1 MQTSTTTA
9 VFKKQDSIWRAI
21 CDEAKEQ
28 AEVEPALASFFH
40 ATVLNHTTL
49 EDALSFHLANKLANP
64 AISALQVREI
74 IEDSLDKSANNG
86 GCLSEAV
93 RADIEAIYERD
104 SACDSY
110 LLPFLYFKGFHALQA
125 YRVANCLWRNNRE
138 SMAYFLQSHIAI
150 TFGVDIHPAA
160 KIGKG
165 IMLDHATGIVIG
177 ETAVIDDDVSIM
189 QGVTLGGTGKEA
201 GDRHPK
207 IGKGCLISAG
217 AKILGNITIGEGAKV
232 GAGSVVLSEV
242 QPHTTVVGVPAKAIG
257 KPTTKSPALE
267 MNHEIQCDKGE
278 AKNRGENLKI

>member
-1 MQTSTTTA
+1 MQTGQKTA
-9 VFKKQDSIWRAI
+9 VFRQQDSIWQAI
-21 CDEAKEQ
+21 CEEAKHQ

-40 ATVLNHTTL
+40 ATVLNHNTL

-74 IEDSLDKSANNG
+74 IEESIRQSGDKTD
-86 GCLSEAV
+86 CLSEAV
-93 RADIEAIYERD
+93 RADIAAVYERD

-125 YRVANCLWRNNRE
+125 YRVAHCLWQNKRE
-138 SMAYFLQSHIAI
+138 SMAYFLQSHITV

-177 ETAVIDDDVSIM
+177 ETAVIGDDVSIM

-217 AKILGNITIGEGAKV
+217 AKILGNITIGDGAKV
-232 GAGSVVLSEV
+232 GAGSVVLNSV
-242 QPHTTVVGVPAKAIG
+242 PAHTTVVGVPAKAIG
-257 KPTTKSPALE
+257 TPTSESPALE
-267 MNHEIQCDKGE
+267 MNHEIQCDKSNNKG
-278 AKNRGENLKI
+278 